1 MQIKRLL
8 VKFLAGTVR
17 GLVGLSEI
25 LAARMGFLS
34 KAFGGVGRFLFGH
47 VFFPIYRAGFVLKFK
62 ARGIYAPAKSK
73 VFFFL
78 SKSFLVHVL
87 IVSVGLGVGL
97 NNIMAQDLRV
107 ENFGEQTIIY
117 SIVSQDPIEE
127 LTEDLPDFQAGTE
140 VLSYLDQGTT
150 LGPRPVSGTIGNI
163 DAGLDFSTIIEGGA
177 AVTRPGI
184 ISPYSPDD
192 VTQAVESARQGIT
205 VYTVQAGENISAIAG
220 KFNISV
226 ETILW
231 QNGLTARSVIR
242 PGDKLEI
249 LPTSGV
255 VHKVV
260 KNETVG
266 AIAKKYNIDESA
278 IIAANNLFD
287 GHDIKIAQ
295 LLIIP
300 GGKKIIPYVAPKKV
314 ANVPQVSSITKLFIP
329 PTGLTSESGML
340 WPAGV
345 RRISQYF
352 SWRHTGLD
360 IAGPTG
366 TPIYAAESGTVVSSG
381 WATGYGNSILLDH
394 GNGIRTRYGH
404 ASKLYVTKGEEVV
417 KGQTIMAMGSTGW
430 STGPHLHFEVIVS
443 GGKKNPLSYVK

>member
-8 VKFLAGTVR
+8 IKIMARALRRFTGFSV
-17 GLVGLSEI
+17 I
-25 LAARMGFLS
+25 LAVRFGFAGR
-34 KAFGGVGRFLFGH
+34 AFRGIGRFLFAY
-47 VFFPIYRAGFVLKFK
+47 VFFPSYRAIFVLKFK

-78 SKSFLVHVL
+78 SKSYLVHVL
-87 IVSVGLGVGL
+87 IAFVGLGIVF
-97 NNIMAQDLRV
+97 NNIMAQDLRE

-117 SIVSQDPIEE
+117 AIVSREEIEE
-127 LTEDLPDFQAGTE
+127 LTEELPDFSAAE
-140 VLSYLDQGTT
+140 KILSYLGQGAT
-150 LGPRPVSGTIGNI
+150 LGPKPVSGTVGGI
-163 DAGLDFSTIIEGGA
+163 DIGLDFSTIIEGGA

-184 ISPYSPDD
+184 ISPFNPAD
-192 VTQAVESARQGIT
+192 VEQPVESARQGIT
-205 VYTVQAGENISAIAG
+205 VYTVQAGENLYAIAG
-220 KFNISV
+220 KFNVSI

-249 LPTSGV
+249 LPASGV

-266 AIAKKYNIDESA
+266 SIAKKYKVDESA

-295 LLIIP
+295 QLVIP
-300 GGKKIIPYVAPKKV
+300 GGRKIVPYVAPKVKN
-314 ANVPQVSSITKLFIP
+314 NVPQVSSITKLFIP
-329 PTGLTSESGML
+329 PTGLISDGGML

-360 IAGPTG
+360 IAGPVG
-366 TPIYAAESGTVVSSG
+366 TPEYAAESGTVIFAG
-381 WATGYGNSILLDH
+381 WATGYGNSILIDH
-394 GNGIRTRYGH
+394 GNGMRTRYGH
-404 ASKLYVTKGEEVV
+404 ASKLYVEKGDEVV

-430 STGPHLHFEVIVS
+430 STGPHLHFEVIVN
-443 GGKKNPLSYVK
+443 GVKKNPLSYVK